1 MTEWKAE
8 MPEVHGAH
16 VATCDAMAVRRL
28 VDAANEELAKV
39 RAERDEARAEV
50 QALGALGPQI
60 HSVAAMH
67 FEACSERDAALAR
80 VRNVEALLSLNG
92 CDCDCDHSA
101 EEHDEDCD
109 RCFACQVQ
117 AALDGKDR
125 YPLPE
130 PPKEGAR

>member
-39 RAERDEARAEV
+39 RAERDVWRVREQGLADTVAERNETLERVRA
-50 QALGALGPQI
+50 
-60 HSVAAMH
+60 
-67 FEACSERDAALAR
+67 ERDAALVR